1 VRDPNYMREFTNP
14 TRTAR
19 TGPRVHWHRSGAR
32 WIGRLQPPFAHKNPV
47 VAKDALFRA
56 NDWVGVK
63 HLLEDE
69 KTSQTSPVSYDTR
82 DMLASSLLKLRTSL
96 GAPILR
102 AGPVVG
108 ELIDVWALAK
118 EVDPDAARPAEA
130 LLWAMEGCDLVTA
143 GQVSATCD
151 RIDGALSR
159 PLATIN
165 GPSRPRL
172 LRSDSQNGWRFSGA
186 LHDHK

>member
-1 VRDPNYMREFTNP
+1 
-14 TRTAR
+14 
-19 TGPRVHWHRSGAR
+19 
-32 WIGRLQPPFAHKNPV
+32 V

-63 HLLEDE
+63 QLLEDE
-69 KTSQTSPVSYDTR
+69 KAGETSPVSYDTP
-82 DMLASSLLKLRTSL
+82 DVLASSLAKLRTSL

-102 AGPVVG
+102 AGPIVG
-108 ELIDVWALAK
+108 QLIDVWALAE

-151 RIDGALSR
+151 QIEAALKSPAR
-159 PLATIN
+159 C
-165 GPSRPRL
+165 
-172 LRSDSQNGWRFSGA
+172 
-186 LHDHK
+186 H